1 VSGRLEVWGGRA
13 GRALRR
19 LWKRPTS
26 ISDETA
32 YPDFC
37 ARAAARDDVFARF
50 RSEPV
55 YTFVLAHVGPDLGA
69 QYLER
74 ALRQTPEL
82 GERFDRFRTSDL
94 HGGPLT
100 HPFPPYGEL
109 SPTTLRYVKV
119 LSDLIQL
126 FGPLTDMRVIEIG
139 GGYGG
144 QCKIVQDVYRV
155 RDYVIVDLAP
165 CLALAGRFLER
176 CGVAAF
182 TPMTSDQLPADGRY
196 DLVISNYAFTECTR
210 AVQETY
216 VERVLRRSRR
226 GYITGNVIAPGAY
239 RSYGRDELRDLLAPA
254 RVLPED
260 PLTYEGNYLLVWD
273 HTAEAAPDGRERS

>member
-1 VSGRLEVWGGRA
+1 VSARLTAWSGRA
-13 GRALRR
+13 GKALRR
-19 LWKRPTS
+19 LWNKPTS

-32 YPDFC
+32 YPAFC
-37 ARAAARDDVFARF
+37 ARAAAEDEVFARF
-50 RSEPV
+50 RRDPV
-55 YTFVLAHVGPDLGA
+55 YTFVLEHVSPELGA

-82 GERFDRFRTSDL
+82 AERFDRFRTSDL
-94 HGGPLT
+94 HGGPVT
-100 HPFPPYGEL
+100 HPFPPHGEL

-119 LSDLIQL
+119 LSDLTTM
-126 FGPLTDMRVIEIG
+126 FGPLTDMRVAEIG

-165 CLALAGRFLER
+165 CLALAARFLATS
-176 CGVAAF
+176 GVKTF
-182 TPMTSDQLPADGRY
+182 TPMTAEELPADGSY

-210 AVQETY
+210 PVQETY
-216 VERVLRRSRR
+216 LERILRRSRR

-239 RSYGRDELRDLLAPA
+239 RSYGRDELASLLAPA

-260 PLTYEGNYLLVWD
+260 PLTYEGNYVLVWD
-273 HTAEAAPDGRERS
+273 HTRPAAPDRQEAS